1 MGMFYVVNIAV
12 VVIRLYT
19 FGQAHQIVHIKLMNS
34 VVCKLSLILILKYL
48 KKKKKDGSKLS
59 VEGSWDLPTS
69 ENSGREA
76 WERKWDEKEPG
87 KFASSFGISL
97 VAKR

>member
-1 MGMFYVVNIAV
+1 
-12 VVIRLYT
+12 
-19 FGQAHQIVHIKLMNS
+19 MNS

-48 KKKKKDGSKLS
+48 EKKEKDGSKLS
-59 VEGSWDLPTS
+59 VEGSWDLQMS

-76 WERKWDEKEPG
+76 WERKWDEEEPG
-87 KFASSFGISL
+87 KFASSFGISP